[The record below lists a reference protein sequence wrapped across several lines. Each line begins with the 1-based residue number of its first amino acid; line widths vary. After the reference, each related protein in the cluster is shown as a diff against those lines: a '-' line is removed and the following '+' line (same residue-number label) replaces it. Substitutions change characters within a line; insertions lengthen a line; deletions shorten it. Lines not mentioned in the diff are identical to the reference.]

1 MTDHITILGK
11 TYKILI
17 TDDVGSAGNL
27 GNSKRSSQVITL
39 NGEQCAPEQLEETL
53 LHEVIHMVDGELS
66 MGLPEETIARLSVGI
81 YSAGYRLKE

>member
-11 TYKILI
+11 TSKILI